1 MANAIGDS
9 LVKMAYSQLNYVEGN
24 SNGNKYSAYFSAP
37 NVAWCSYFI
46 MWCYS
51 QLGYD
56 VCKLGITGVCTS
68 WLSQERVNSLDA
80 LEPGD
85 VLVFVFA
92 DGRKHGYSAQHVGIF
107 NYYGSDGS
115 LHTIEGNTTC
125 HDRSNP
131 NYGKEGVF
139 SQTRSKYDVVAAIR
153 LHNPPTGSNKGMSGS
168 TVGGAFTESDANTS
182 ASTAT
187 RIEATISYE
196 TVESNIIQDNIV
208 TASNNNLQRTKS
220 ASLLTVP
227 TLVESPF
234 VMLKIGD
241 YTFGSYQSES
251 SPYYSIAPSKVNY
264 PNYLTGLSVVKVN
277 GTVNQYTLT
286 LVYQITPGSDPNF
299 LDKVF
304 SSVGYGNVYISYGDW
319 NSPSFIYKEE
329 EAIITKLTSNVDFSQ
344 SRITYTLYCTSNALS
359 LLSTVRNFSAR
370 KAKPSSVIMQ
380 LLYTDSTSGLLDIFY
395 GMRNRQTVIQ
405 RNLIPTND
413 KVVDIPAKDST
424 DVLSYI
430 NFLTTCMIATTNTTT
445 DAIQDSSY
453 SLSIQDDVMNEFGGP
468 YFKISQMKSE
478 TQTINSIDTYEVDV
492 GYPGDAPVVK
502 FNIANDQS
510 WALLYD
516 YSMNTSDEN
525 YMYSLDSNGFLQT
538 EYSSNLTTS
547 NKYYRTTESQKNWW
561 TNMTQFPIKA
571 ELTIKGLVRPA
582 MLMTYVRVNS
592 LFYGQRHVSSG
603 LYIVTRQEDR
613 VDASGYKTTL
623 SLTRIAGDDDYIKR
637 QKVHVVSRVPIITK
651 TVVEG
656 GGYQYN
662 QDKIFPSG
670 NTYIADATRDISNT
684 PEKDLRKK
692 SNEGE
697 PIRNVTPKPVSNMP
711 FIPVIPVNKK
721 PTNKKENSRPGGFGN
736 GGFGGGNRGGGFSNG
751 GFGSGR
757 GSNFGGGFGGGSRSN
772 NSRSSRTV
780 GGTFL
785 GGPMS
790 VTRSTNST
798 GGFGGNGNNAGVAKK
813 TVTTNQPKKSR
824 T

>member
-1 MANAIGDS
+1 MANAIGDD
-9 LVKMAYSQLNYVEGN
+9 LVQMAYSQVNYLEGSNN
-24 SNGNKYSAYFSAP
+24 SNKYSLYFSAP

-46 MWCYS
+46 MWCYA
-51 QLGYD
+51 QIGYD
-56 VCKLGITGVCTS
+56 ISKLGINGGCGS
-68 WLSQERVNSLDA
+68 WLTQNRVSLDS

-85 VLVFVFA
+85 VLVFVFE
-92 DGRKHGYSAQHVGIF
+92 DGRRKGYTAQHVGIF
-107 NYYGSDGS
+107 WYYGDDGK

-125 HDRSNP
+125 HDRSDP
-131 NYGKEGVF
+131 NYNKDGVF
-139 SQTRSKYDVVAAIR
+139 SQSRSKTDVVAAIR
-153 LHNPPTGSNKGMSGS
+153 LYSPPKGSNKGISGATGGGALPESEVGGGGTGSSGS
-168 TVGGAFTESDANTS
+168 FK
-182 ASTAT
+182 
-187 RIEATISYE
+187 RIEASISYE
-196 TVESNIIQDNIV
+196 TVESDVIQDTII
-208 TASNNNLQRTKS
+208 TADSNNLQRTKS
-220 ASLLTVP
+220 ASLLTIP

-234 VMLKIGD
+234 VILKIGD
-241 YTFGSYQSES
+241 YTFGSYQSTS
-251 SPYYSIAPSKVNY
+251 SPYYSIAPSKVKY

-299 LDKVF
+299 LDRVF
-304 SSVGYGNVYISYGDW
+304 SSVGYGTVYISYGDW

-370 KAKPSSVIMQ
+370 KAKPSSVIME
-380 LLYTDSTSGLLDIFY
+380 LLYTDTTSGLLDIFY

-413 KVVDIPAKDST
+413 KIVDIPAKDST

-430 NFLTTCMIATTNTTT
+430 NFLTTCMIANTNTTT

-453 SLSIQDDVMNEFGGP
+453 SLSIQDDTMNEFGGP

-478 TQTINSIDTYEVDV
+478 AQTINSVDTYEVDV

-510 WALLYD
+510 WALLYN

-547 NKYYRTTESQKNWW
+547 NKYYRTTEAQKNWW

-613 VDASGYKTTL
+613 VDASGYRTTL
-623 SLTRIAGDDDYIKR
+623 QLTRIAGDDDYIKR
-637 QKVHVVSRVPIITK
+637 QKVHVVSKVPIITK
-651 TVVEG
+651 TIVEG

-670 NTYIADATRDISNT
+670 NTYIADATEDISNT

-692 SNEGE
+692 SNEGD
-697 PIRNVTPKPVSNMP
+697 PIKNVTPKPVSNTP

-721 PTNKKENSRPGGFGN
+721 SDDKKENSRPGGFGG
-736 GGFGGGNRGGGFSNG
+736 GGFGGGSRGGGFSGG
-751 GFGSGR
+751 GFGG
-757 GSNFGGGFGGGSRSN
+757 GSRGGGFGGGSRSN
-772 NSRSSRTV
+772 STRSSRTV

-798 GGFGGNGNNAGVAKK
+798 GGFGGNSKNSGVSKK
-813 TVTTNQPKKSR
+813 TVSNNKPKQSR